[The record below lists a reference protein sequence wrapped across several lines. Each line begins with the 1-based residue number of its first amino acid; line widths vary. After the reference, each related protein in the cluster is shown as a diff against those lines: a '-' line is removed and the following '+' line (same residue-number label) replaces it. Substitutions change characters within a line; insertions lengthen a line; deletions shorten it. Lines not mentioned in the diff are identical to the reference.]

1 MIFIPGHFIAVL
13 TFPGVIV
20 HEIAHQLVCRLL
32 KVPVLKVCYFQF
44 DNPSGY
50 VVHET
55 PREAYKSL
63 LIGIGPFIFNTL
75 IGGLIASG
83 GAISVFKFRAGN
95 LIDIFMIWLGVSIA
109 MHAFP
114 SIGDAKQIWD
124 KLKRKDTP
132 VVLKIIGTPIVLA
145 IYAGAFLSIG
155 WLDLIYGIFVAM
167 LLPNFLIRL
176 FA

>member
-1 MIFIPGHFIAVL
+1 MLIIPGQIIAAL

-44 DNPSGY
+44 ENPSGY
-50 VVHET
+50 VVHES

-75 IGGLIASG
+75 VGGLIASG
-83 GAISVFKFRAGN
+83 GAISVIKFNAGN
-95 LIDIFMIWLGVSIA
+95 WMDFLLIWLGVSIA

-114 SIGDAKQIWD
+114 SMGDAKQIWD
-124 KLKRKDTP
+124 VIKRKDTHIG
-132 VVLKIIGTPIVLA
+132 LKILGIPIVLA
-145 IYAGAFLSIG
+145 IYAGAALSVI
-155 WLDLIYGIFVAM
+155 WFDVIYGISVAM
-167 LLPNFLIRL
+167 LLPNFLIRF